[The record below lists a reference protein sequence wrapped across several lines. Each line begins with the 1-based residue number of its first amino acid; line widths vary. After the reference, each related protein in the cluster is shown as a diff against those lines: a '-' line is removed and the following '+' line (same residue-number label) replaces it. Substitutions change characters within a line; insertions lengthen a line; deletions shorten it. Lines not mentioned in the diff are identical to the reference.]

1 MNHALEARVAL
12 ALARVMKVTDSRRS
26 DELEGVAYEHA
37 HSHGM
42 AGGGASE
49 FFAGEPLLQK
59 ACRDGREEQELID
72 SLPPARCWQSE
83 WTSSCDGRAET
94 RAFVIQDEEGYRAGL
109 DVSYGGGES
118 LPSGFGKAHV
128 ELALAIEAANKREN
142 DWHMDDLGV
151 DDGPDEPRVAVRRGY
166 GVREYG

>member
-12 ALARVMKVTDSRRS
+12 ALARVMKSTDSSRS
-26 DELEGVAYEHA
+26 DELEEVAYAHA

-42 AGGGASE
+42 EGAGQSQ
-49 FFAGEPLLQK
+49 FFEGEPLLLK
-59 ACRDGREEQELID
+59 AYRDGREEQELMD
-72 SLPPARCWQSE
+72 SLPPARCWLGE

-94 RAFVIQDEEGYRAGL
+94 RTFVIKSEEGYCAGL

-118 LPSGFGKAHV
+118 LPPGFGEAHT
-128 ELALAIEAANKREN
+128 ELSMAIAAATKLEN

-151 DDGPDEPRVAVRRGY
+151 TDGPEAPRDGERRGY
-166 GVREYG
+166 GTRECG